1 MSDTEPP
8 IRLAVVVGSV
18 RAGRF
23 GPVVAA
29 WFAARARDRTE
40 FAVDVVDLAETGLDT
55 GFAAR
60 LAAADAVVVV
70 TPEYN
75 HSYPGPLKTAID
87 AGGGAWRG
95 KPVGFVAYGGLSGGL
110 RAVEHLRCVL
120 AELHAVGLR
129 DTVSFHGA
137 AGAFDPATGRP
148 REAGAD
154 AAAAVLLDGLVGW
167 TRTLRRER
175 DRDRDEQ
182 GVRA

>member
-1 MSDTEPP
+1 MTDTEHP

-18 RAGRF
+18 RDGRF

-29 WFAARARDRTE
+29 WFAARARGRPA

-60 LAAADAVVVV
+60 LEAADAVVVV

-75 HSYPGPLKTAID
+75 HSFPGPLKTAID
-87 AGGGAWRG
+87 AGDDAWRG

-110 RAVEHLRCVL
+110 RAVEHLRHVL
-120 AELHAVGLR
+120 AELHAVVLR

-137 AGAFDPATGRP
+137 TGTFDPATGQP
-148 REAGAD
+148 RDAGAD
-154 AAAAVLLDGLVGW
+154 EAAAVLLDGLAW
-167 TRTLRRER
+167 WSRTLRRAG
-175 DRDRDEQ
+175 DEPA
-182 GVRA
+182 VRA